1 MALVPYDPLR
11 MFEPIW
17 DEMDRYFR
25 PGRGNEDLSKWLYRV
40 DVDETPENVIVT
52 AEIPGIENKED
63 LHIEVN
69 ENMLTIQGET
79 KRSKTETEQFSHH
92 SERYFGR
99 FNRTITLPAV
109 VKADGSHATY
119 KNGVLELTF
128 LKDRHPA
135 ARSIEVDFH

>member
-1 MALVPYDPLR
+1 MALVPYEPFR

-17 DEMDRYFR
+17 EEMDRHFH
-25 PGRGNEDLSKWLYRV
+25 PGRGEEALSKWLYRV
-40 DVDETPENVIVT
+40 DVEETVENVIVT

-63 LHIEVN
+63 LHLEID
-69 ENMLTIQGET
+69 ENKLTIHGEI
-79 KRSKTETEQFSHH
+79 KRNTTETERFSHH
-92 SERYFGR
+92 SERFFGR

-109 VKADGSHATY
+109 VKADGAHAAY
-119 KNGVLELTF
+119 KNGVLELTL